1 MSDGQ
6 ILKPDKDFSK
16 EVDKQLPEAEQLA
29 QVCRYISPLLRTQDD
44 AFTLIDKCSSS
55 HREAYRVGETNKT
68 GTELYYLR
76 APFQLTSCTGIRP
89 CIHISSSC
97 CN

>member
-29 QVCRYISPLLRTQDD
+29 QVCHYLILIFLLSTDRT
-44 AFTLIDKCSSS
+44 DKC
-55 HREAYRVGETNKT
+55 A
-68 GTELYYLR
+68 
-76 APFQLTSCTGIRP
+76 
-89 CIHISSSC
+89 ISY
-97 CN
+97 